1 MRARNVKTLATLE
14 LRRGL
19 STDPAPPRRRILDL
33 RDLLASLHGR
43 LGDGFETRDRDIDY
57 RDIDYR
63 DMNMEQ
69 TLDETVA
76 LLRDML
82 RNVDKRDQMLG
93 SNDDNDND

>member
-1 MRARNVKTLATLE
+1 VRARNVKTLATLE

-57 RDIDYR
+57 RD
-63 DMNMEQ
+63 MNMEQ

-82 RNVDKRDQMLG
+82 RNVDKRDRMLG
-93 SNDDNDND
+93 SNGDNDYD

>member
-1 MRARNVKTLATLE
+1 MR
-14 LRRGL
+14 
-19 STDPAPPRRRILDL
+19 D
-33 RDLLASLHGR
+33 
-43 LGDGFETRDRDIDY
+43 

>member
-19 STDPAPPRRRILDL
+19 STDPALPRRRILDL
-33 RDLLASLHGR
+33 RDLLARLHGR
-43 LGDGFETRDRDIDY
+43 LGDGFEMRD

>member
-57 RDIDYR
+57 RD
-63 DMNMEQ
+63 MNMEQ

-82 RNVDKRDQMLG
+82 RNVDKRDRMLG
-93 SNDDNDND
+93 SNGDNDYD